1 MNYGVQMYSVRD
13 FTDVAM
19 DYALSRVA
27 EFQYEFV
34 EFCSFFDN
42 TPDDIKAMLA
52 KYNLGVSGSHISF
65 KQLKSNLKNT
75 LDFQEAIGNKEI
87 IIPCAEW
94 DDEEAAKDI
103 IDTINN
109 HIMPAVKE
117 RGMRLHYHTHDGDY
131 KTNKHGIRPLTLL
144 ENETDIL
151 FEVDTFWAFFAGLDP
166 VAEIERLKDRIHFV
180 HIKDGL
186 PSRGAKSLGQGYAP
200 VVDCVNKAKELGFT
214 MIVESE
220 GCIPDGVA
228 EIKRCYKFL
237 KKLEA
242 GELPVQA

>member
-19 DYALSRVA
+19 DYTLSRVA

-34 EFCSFFDN
+34 EFCSFYDN
-42 TPDDIKAMLA
+42 TAQEINEMLA
-52 KYNLGVSGSHISF
+52 KHNLRVSGAHVGM
-65 KQLKSNLKNT
+65 KLLKEELDKT
-75 LDFQEAIGNKEI
+75 LDFHAAIGNKEI
-87 IIPCAEW
+87 IIPAAEW
-94 DDEEAAKDI
+94 YSPEAAKDV
-103 IDTINN
+103 IDTINAV
-109 HIMPAVKE
+109 MPEVKA
-117 RGMRLHYHTHDGDY
+117 RGMNLHYHTHDGDY

-144 ENETDIL
+144 ENETDVL
-151 FEVDTFWAFFAGLDP
+151 FETDTFWAFFAGLDP
-166 VAEIERLKDRIHFV
+166 VAEIERLKDRSKFV

-186 PSRGAKSLGQGYAP
+186 ADRTAKSLGLGYAP
-200 VVDCVNKAKELGFT
+200 VVDCVNKAKELGLT

-220 GCIPDGVA
+220 GCVPDGIA

-242 GELPVQA
+242 GELTQQA